1 MKINCNVIRDLLS
14 LYADDV
20 CSKESRELVDEHLA
34 ECPACAE
41 ELARIRESEIESHL
55 AAEKEDVL
63 RFQKKQFGRR
73 SAAVGSATAWV
84 LMIPVLICL
93 FLNGMTGGGIGLFL
107 VVLSALSVAA
117 SLIVVPIMAPESK
130 LFWTFCA
137 FTAALMIL
145 LAVTCLYTRGNW
157 FFVAASAVLFGLSV
171 VFLPFVIR
179 AKPIREYVPGRKALT
194 VVCVDI
200 ALFFLMMECIQIHN
214 YGLGFWRGALLVG
227 ILLGIVISVVIPE
240 LKKRGILK

>member
-1 MKINCNVIRDLLS
+1 MKIDCNVIRDLLS

-20 CSKESRELVDEHLA
+20 CSRESRELVDEHLA
-34 ECPACAE
+34 ECPACTE

-55 AAEKEDVL
+55 AAEREDVL
-63 RFQKKQFGRR
+63 RTQKKKFGRR

-84 LMIPVLICL
+84 LMIPLLICL

-145 LAVTCLYTRGNW
+145 LAVTCLYTGGNW
-157 FFVAASAVLFGLSV
+157 FFVAASATLFGLSV

-179 AKPIREYVPGRKALT
+179 AKPIRKYVPERRALT
-194 VVCVDI
+194 VVGIDI
-200 ALFFLMMECIQIHN
+200 TLFFLMMECIQIHN
-214 YGLGFWRGALLVG
+214 QGLGFWRGALLVG
-227 ILLGIVISVVIPE
+227 ILLGVVVSVVIPE
-240 LKKRGILK
+240 LKKRGIIK